1 MGLGGVIILV
11 SSSVIGLHPLV
22 NFHHDLFCPL
32 QLEMVDNTPSYL
44 QLVPQLLDSNM
55 LQCAQ
60 ICSNILQYTS
70 IYSNLLERSNMLQYA
85 RHQLVNS
92 YTKV

>member
-32 QLEMVDNTPSYL
+32 QLELVDNTPSYL

-60 ICSNILQYTS
+60 IFFNILQ
-70 IYSNLLERSNMLQYA
+70 IA
-85 RHQLVNS
+85 
-92 YTKV
+92 